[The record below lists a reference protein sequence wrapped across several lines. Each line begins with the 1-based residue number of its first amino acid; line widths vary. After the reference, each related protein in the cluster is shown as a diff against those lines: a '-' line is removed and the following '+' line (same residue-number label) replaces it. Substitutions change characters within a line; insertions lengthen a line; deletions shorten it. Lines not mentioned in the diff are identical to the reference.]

1 MTGDGKP
8 LPSGKGRAGYSF
20 SKTHLLDPH
29 FLFFM
34 QKILSVSTFLLYME
48 DEESN
53 SFSSAKQPYSPEIDE
68 AQIIEPG
75 SSTVYH
81 LG

>member
-29 FLFFM
+29 FLFFV
-34 QKILSVSTFLLYME
+34 QKVLSVSTFLLYME

-53 SFSSAKQPYSPEIDE
+53 SLSSAKQAYSPETDE